1 MKELDQIDLQI
12 LDLLQHDARI
22 TNKELSAK
30 LGLSTTPIFERVKK
44 LERNGYIKSYVA
56 LVEPKKLN
64 RNLTCFLSV
73 SLKQHT
79 NDKIS
84 AFMRDVNKF
93 NQVME
98 CYHIAGQT
106 DFLLKVVIED
116 MESYQDFIV
125 NKFAKLENINQL
137 QSSFVMREMKHTT
150 AYGFDELKNL

>member
-1 MKELDQIDLQI
+1 MKELDKIDLQI

-44 LERNGYIKSYVA
+44 LERTGYIKSYVA
-56 LVEPKKLN
+56 LVDKRKIN
-64 RNLTCFLSV
+64 RKLTCFLSV

-84 AFMRDVNKF
+84 TFMSDVNRF

-98 CYHIAGQT
+98 CFHIAGQT
-106 DFLLKVVIED
+106 DFILKVVVED
-116 MESYQDFIV
+116 MDSYQKFIV
-125 NKFAKLENINQL
+125 DEFAKLDNISQL
-137 QSSFVMREMKHTT
+137 QSSFVMSELKHTT
-150 AYGFDELKNL
+150 AFGFDELRD